1 MVISQ
6 VDLMVDTMKE
16 AFSTTL
22 KSLHWMTSDSQTAA
36 LHKLANMMD
45 LIGYPEQVLYC
56 FSPMLPLLCNQV
68 LNSTWLNAKYSE
80 VEVSDDYL
88 MNIVA
93 FQSHQRKE
101 GMKVFTRWARG
112 WQSEIDDR
120 SIPGRISE
128 ARGLRCPTAE
138 VLSPSTPST
147 AQTAT
152 P

>member
-22 KSLHWMTSDSQTAA
+22 KSLHWMTADSQTAA

-101 GMKVFTRWARG
+101 GMKVFTRWA
-112 WQSEIDDR
+112 
-120 SIPGRISE
+120 
-128 ARGLRCPTAE
+128 
-138 VLSPSTPST
+138 ST
-147 AQTAT
+147 
-152 P
+152 